1 MTYKPLYKIE
11 GNSWEQQTAVSRP
24 ATREDLPSI
33 GEELIFEGHVKK
45 SMPSTWH
52 FNSVP
57 TPKGINTISSMG
69 YAPAGSKEGVLY
81 LGVDD
86 DYNAVKVDIIQAECK
101 KKGRDNLPDEYTYIG
116 VVKEY
121 LDYEQYYRFV
131 CSH

>member
-1 MTYKPLYKIE
+1 M
-11 GNSWEQQTAVSRP
+11 QQTTVSRP
-24 ATREDLPSI
+24 ATCEDLPSI

-45 SMPSTWH
+45 RMPSTWH

-69 YAPAGSKEGVLY
+69 YAPVGSKEGVLY

-101 KKGRDNLPDEYTYIG
+101 KKGRDNLPDEYTYTG

-121 LDYEQYYRFV
+121 LNYEQYYRFV